1 MKTIKIITIILFAAI
16 IIVPL
21 AFFNTEPNSVSLID
35 NRKLAENPFVAE
47 GDLTQNVQNYVND
60 RIGFRNE
67 MITAYTVLND
77 KLFNK
82 MVHPSY
88 SYGKD
93 SFVFGAGLSVD
104 KRTNDFHVAF
114 AEMVSE
120 IQEYCTARN
129 VPFLFVFDPAKPAV
143 YQDKIA
149 DGINYNRDWVEHFF
163 AELEKRN
170 IDYLDNTDTLK
181 KLRENGVDGFNQKY
195 DANHWNDMGAFYGT
209 QAMLERLSQ
218 KCNNIH
224 VNNIEEFSQK
234 EELKTSLLVSKFPI
248 EEYVPKFGLKTSV
261 SIRNEDYLEEL
272 EQHPSYQAFGY
283 YVNKSDNVKDTP
295 KVLVFQGSYM
305 NSYGYKFLMNAFS
318 EYIYVHDYQNVL
330 DFPYYFNIFQ
340 PDCVIFEVAEYTFTN
355 KYFDYQKMKALNYNP
370 PLSALEETMYTC
382 QNVAA
387 EDLTIE
393 KGETLTKI
401 TWHTEQTYPYVWMT
415 LDNTY
420 DMKKVKDG
428 YQITIET
435 QRYEAAADALKI
447 YGAIS

>member
-1 MKTIKIITIILFAAI
+1 MKIIKIISLILFAAV

-21 AFFNTEPNSVSLID
+21 AFFNTETDAISLID
-35 NRKLAENPFVAE
+35 NRKLAENPFTAK
-47 GDLTQNVQNYVND
+47 GDITQNIQNYVND
-60 RIGFRNE
+60 RIGFRDE

-77 KLFNK
+77 KLFHK

-93 SFVFGAGLSVD
+93 GFVFGAGMSTS
-104 KRTNDFHVAF
+104 KKSTDFVVAF
-114 AEMVSE
+114 ADMVAE

-129 VPFLFVFDPAKPAV
+129 VPFLFVFNPAKPAV

-149 DGINYNRDWVEHFF
+149 DGINYNREWVDLFL

-170 IDYLDNTDTLK
+170 VNYLDNTATLT

-209 QAMLERLSQ
+209 QAMLEQLSQ
-218 KCNNIH
+218 NCDNIH
-224 VNNIEEFSQK
+224 VNKLEEFSQT
-234 EELKTSLLVSKFPI
+234 EELKTSLLASKFPI
-248 EEYVPKFGLKTSV
+248 EEYVPKLGSKASV
-261 SIRNEDYLEEL
+261 TVRNKDYLGEL
-272 EQHPSYQAFGY
+272 ERHPSYQGFGY
-283 YVNKSDNVKDTP
+283 YVNHSEDVKDTP

-305 NSYGYKFLMNAFS
+305 NSYGNKFLMNAFS
-318 EYIYVHDYQNVL
+318 EYIHVHDYQNVL

-340 PDCVIFEVAEYTFTN
+340 PECVIFEVAEYTFTN
-355 KYFDYQKMKALNYNP
+355 QYFDYQKMKGLNYNP

-382 QNVAA
+382 QDIAI
-387 EDLTIE
+387 EDLVVE

-401 TWHTEQTYPYVWMT
+401 TWQTEQTYPYVWMT

-420 DMKKVKDG
+420 DMRKVEGG

-435 QRYEAAADALKI
+435 QRYEAAADLLKI
-447 YGAIS
+447 YSAIS